1 MKLLLVFLI
10 LVPAIQCLVESLE
23 VFEKALKSLL
33 DEFEPFH
40 CDIMVIKPKQLS
52 QAEHDTLN
60 NVFESNAKIIT
71 DETGTQMVSL
81 L

>member
-1 MKLLLVFLI
+1 MKLLLVCLI
-10 LVPAIQCLVESLE
+10 VPVIPYLVESLDL
-23 VFEKALKSLL
+23 FEKGLKSLF
-33 DEFEPFH
+33 DEFEPLH

-60 NVFESNAKIIT
+60 NVFESNTKLIT